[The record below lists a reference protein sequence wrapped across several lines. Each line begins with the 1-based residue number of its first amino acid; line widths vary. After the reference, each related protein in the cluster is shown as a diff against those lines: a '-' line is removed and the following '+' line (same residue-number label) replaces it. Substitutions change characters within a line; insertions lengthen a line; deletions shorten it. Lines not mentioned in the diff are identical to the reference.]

1 MRHGK
6 KFNHLSRKAG
16 HRKALLRNMAISLIE
31 YKRIST
37 TMAKAKEL
45 RKFVEPLITRARK
58 VNTAD
63 SAKDSMH
70 HSRVIYSYLQ
80 NKTAVKTLCGE
91 VASKIGDR
99 PGGYVRVLRTGY
111 RKNDAAEMCIIELV
125 DYNEAALETKAKAK
139 KKRTRRS
146 RRKKADT
153 VETTQEVVEESVDN
167 EDVVS
172 SSEEEE

>member
-31 YKRIST
+31 YKRINT

-58 VNTAD
+58 VNTAE

-80 NKTAVKTLCGE
+80 NKSAVKSLCGE
-91 VASKIGDR
+91 IADKIGDR
-99 PGGYVRVLRTGY
+99 PGGYVRILRTGF

-125 DYNEAALETKAKAK
+125 DYNEAALETKVKSK

-146 RRKKADT
+146 RRKKSENT
-153 VETTQEVVEESVDN
+153 ETTQEVVEESIDN

>member
-58 VNTAD
+58 VNTAE

-80 NKTAVKTLCGE
+80 NKSAVKVLCGE
-91 VASKIGDR
+91 IAAKIGDR
-99 PGGYVRVLRTGY
+99 PGGYIRILRTGF

-125 DYNEAALETKAKAK
+125 DYNEAALETNVKSK

-146 RRKKADT
+146 RRKKSDNI
-153 VETTQEVVEESVDN
+153 ETTQEVVEESVDN

-172 SSEEEE
+172 SLEEEE